1 MKKTGMTTLEVRT
14 YNKSRVYEKIYEK
27 RSISKQEIATEL
39 EMSLTTVTQNLKLL
53 EAEGRITITG
63 QYQSTGGRKANAYSI
78 VPTAAIA
85 IGIDILKDRLH
96 FVAIDLYGEILQK
109 KTMTVRFF
117 AEEGYYKMLGESTQ
131 RFIAV
136 LPEELQSRIL
146 GVGIAVQGLV
156 SADGQRMEDG
166 RILNCERMT
175 LSDLS
180 AYIPYP
186 CHLEHDSTATA
197 ATELWQD
204 PSLQDAIIFILNHN
218 IGGAVIMNG
227 KIHYGLNL
235 RSGVL
240 EHMQLREDGPLCY
253 CGKKGCLETYC
264 SLDRLE
270 QAAGTDTENFFF
282 RLRNGDRQSREIW
295 LTYMDNLAL
304 AVRNM
309 MVILDCDIVLSGY
322 LAPFLNEEDVE
333 LLKKLVQQ
341 KLPYPLGLTKFKL
354 NHYGEFAPATGVS
367 LLYIKNFLKSI

>member
-27 RSISKQEIATEL
+27 HSISKQEIAQEL
-39 EMSLTTVTQNLKLL
+39 QMSLTTVTQNLKLL
-53 EAEGRITITG
+53 ETEGLIAIAG

-78 VPTAAIA
+78 VSTAAIA

-96 FVAIDLYGEILQK
+96 FVAIDLYGKILQK
-109 KTMTVRFF
+109 KTLTARFF
-117 AEEGYYKMLGESTQ
+117 AEEGYYRMLGENTQ
-131 RFIAV
+131 QFIAA
-136 LPEELQSRIL
+136 LPEELQSKIL

-156 SADGQRMEDG
+156 SSDGQSMEDS
-166 RILNCERMT
+166 RILNCEGMT
-175 LSDLS
+175 FSDLS

-186 CHLEHDSTATA
+186 CHMEHDSTATA

-218 IGGAVIMNG
+218 IGGAIVING

-240 EHMQLREDGPLCY
+240 EHIQLREDGPLCY
-253 CGKKGCLETYC
+253 CGKKGCLEAYC
-264 SLDRLE
+264 SLDKLE
-270 QAAGTDTENFFF
+270 QTAGTDTETFFF
-282 RLRNGDRQSREIW
+282 RLRNKDKRTSEIW
-295 LTYMDNLAL
+295 SAYMDNLSL
-304 AVRNM
+304 AIRNI
-309 MVILDCDIVLSGY
+309 MVVLDCDIVLSGY
-322 LAPFLNEEDVE
+322 LAPFLNAEDLE
-333 LLKKLVQQ
+333 LLKTLVQE
-341 KLPYPLGLTKFKL
+341 KLPYPLGHTKFKL

>member
-27 RSISKQEIATEL
+27 HSISKQEIAQEL
-39 EMSLTTVTQNLKLL
+39 QMSLTTVTQNLKLL
-53 EAEGRITITG
+53 ETEGLIAIAG

-78 VPTAAIA
+78 VSTAAIA

-96 FVAIDLYGEILQK
+96 FVAIDLYGKILQK
-109 KTMTVRFF
+109 KTLTARFF
-117 AEEGYYKMLGESTQ
+117 AEEGYYRMLGENTQ
-131 RFIAV
+131 QFIAA
-136 LPEELQSRIL
+136 LPEELQSKIL

-156 SADGQRMEDG
+156 SSDGQSMEDS
-166 RILNCERMT
+166 RILDCEGMT
-175 LSDLS
+175 FSDLS

-186 CHLEHDSTATA
+186 CHMEHDSTATA

-218 IGGAVIMNG
+218 IGGAIVING

-240 EHMQLREDGPLCY
+240 EHIQLREDGPLCY
-253 CGKKGCLETYC
+253 CGKKGCLEAYC
-264 SLDRLE
+264 SLDKLE
-270 QAAGTDTENFFF
+270 QTAGTDTETFFF
-282 RLRNGDRQSREIW
+282 RLRNKDKRTSEIW
-295 LTYMDNLAL
+295 SAYMDNLSL
-304 AVRNM
+304 AIRNI
-309 MVILDCDIVLSGY
+309 MVVLDCDIVLSGY
-322 LAPFLNEEDVE
+322 LAPFLNAEDLE
-333 LLKKLVQQ
+333 LLKTLVQE
-341 KLPYPLGLTKFKL
+341 KLPYPLGHTKFKL